1 MVYGYVSI
9 QPFVHRQL
17 DRAASGSVNHQR
29 LFIVAPCIQMEFH
42 YNELSPNEEA
52 RFSDT
57 GDVSA
62 AVRSKHT

>member
-42 YNELSPNEEA
+42 YKEPPPMKKLAFLILAMSLPLCA
-52 RFSDT
+52 Q
-57 GDVSA
+57 
-62 AVRSKHT
+62 KHT